1 MQQRQMFA
9 SHDKAGQA
17 TAPMGVALVRQADV
31 ESTHMQRVIKD
42 GREVEVTYMAEGCTV
57 ISKIN
62 N

>member
-9 SHDKAGQA
+9 SHDKAGRA

-31 ESTHMQRVIKD
+31 ESTHMQRVIE
-42 GREVEVTYMAEGCTV
+42 GREVTYMAEGCTV